1 MMFSGFVIGDQVMEK
16 KWTENYLEGI
26 LSEEYVENVINAYL
40 YKGRSLKWVGS
51 MLEIWS
57 SSEELLKD
65 PEKRKEEISRAINRY
80 GMERKEK
87 LISEMMGRK
96 LI

>member
-16 KWTENYLEGI
+16 RWTENYLKGI

-40 YKGRSLKWVGS
+40 YKRRSLKWVGS
-51 MLEIWS
+51 MLEFWS

-65 PEKRKEEISRAINRY
+65 PEKRKKEISRAINRY

-87 LISEMMGRK
+87 LISEMMRRK